1 MKILDGGIGIYLRES
16 GAPFEQPEWSAL
28 ALIEEPDSVKRAHRA
43 FAEAGA
49 GVITT
54 NSYALVPFHIGETR
68 FLEEGP
74 RLMKLSGKL
83 AAEVRDESKNNL
95 LVAASIPPVF
105 GSYEPDKFK
114 PDEAIQLLNMF
125 KENLLEF
132 SDVILAETVSSI
144 TEAQVIQNVFSDVS
158 QSLWISFSLEDKH
171 TTEPKLRSGELVTDA
186 IGSLDLSNCNALLFN
201 CNQPEMMEQALIAA
215 APLLTNNTE
224 LGVYANG
231 FKPDYNDKKANSGHS
246 ELREDLTPDQY
257 LKFARYWKSLGAS
270 IIGGCCAIG
279 VAHIAR
285 LRELM

>member
-28 ALIEEPDSVKRAHRA
+28 ALIEEPDSVRRAHLA

-74 RLMKLSGKL
+74 RLLNLAGSL
-83 AAEVRDESKNNL
+83 AAEVRNESKNNL

-105 GSYEPDKFK
+105 GSYKPDKFR
-114 PDEAIQLLNMF
+114 PNEAIPLLNMF
-125 KENLLEF
+125 KENLIEF
-132 SDVILAETVSSI
+132 TDLVLAETVSSI
-144 TEAQVIQNVFSDVS
+144 TEAKVIQDVFSDIN
-158 QSLWISFSLEDKH
+158 QPLWISFSLEDKH
-171 TTEPKLRSGELVTDA
+171 TKEPRLRSGELVTDA
-186 IGSLDLSNCNALLFN
+186 IGSLDLSNCQALLFN
-201 CNQPEMMEQALIAA
+201 CNQPETMEQALITA
-215 APLLTNNTE
+215 APFLTDDTE

-231 FKPDYNDKKANSGHS
+231 FKPDYNDTKANSGHS

-257 LKFARYWKSLGAS
+257 LKFARYWKSLGAN
-270 IIGGCCAIG
+270 IIGGCCGIG

-285 LRELM
+285 LRELL